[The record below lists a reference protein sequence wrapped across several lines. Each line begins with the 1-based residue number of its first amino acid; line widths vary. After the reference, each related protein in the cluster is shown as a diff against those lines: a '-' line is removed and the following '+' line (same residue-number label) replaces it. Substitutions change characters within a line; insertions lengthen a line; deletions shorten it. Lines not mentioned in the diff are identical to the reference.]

1 MSEQDTHEAI
11 GEQLSVL
18 MDGELP
24 RDQLRFLLRRI
35 DADAELSQRWSRYQL
50 VRSSLRRHPMLP
62 LRVDFAEVL
71 MQRIAHESV
80 PVARR
85 RGAALL
91 RWAGGGAIA
100 AAVAVVALVTTR
112 PQVENAQPASSVAA
126 ANTAVP
132 APQDTR
138 PAQAPVPAPALVNFD
153 YAQPASFDTGA
164 GLYSGAV
171 AIPRYDVRRRYDA
184 NGFNL
189 NGSGSAN
196 EFAPYVLLT
205 APRPQQ
211 AVPNNVETPQP

>member
-1 MSEQDTHEAI
+1 MSEHETTDPI
-11 GEQLSVL
+11 GEQLSIL

-35 DADAELSQRWSRYQL
+35 DADEELSRRWSRYQL
-50 VRSSLRRHPMLP
+50 VRSSLRRHPVLP

-71 MQRIAHESV
+71 MQRIARESL
-80 PVARR
+80 PVAQR

-112 PQVENAQPASSVAA
+112 PQVENVQPGSAVAA
-126 ANTAVP
+126 ASTAVP
-132 APQDTR
+132 QPQDAH
-138 PAQAPVPAPALVNFD
+138 PAQAPMPALVNFD

-164 GLYSGAV
+164 GWYSGAV
-171 AIPRYDVRRRYDA
+171 AIPRYDIRHRYDA
-184 NGFNL
+184 NGVNL
-189 NGSGSAN
+189 DGSGSAN

-211 AVPNNVETPQP
+211 AVPNNVETPPQP